1 MFLMLMLALALP
13 VAAHDEGEHI
23 HDDEGD
29 AEAEFDI
36 VFAQVAKIGS
46 NLIFQIVVDGEAGSV
61 IPEATGEVAGAE
73 VLSYVWPTSLDTAV
87 VGFEPEQ
94 GILALVVTT
103 HPDFD
108 DTPLWDEDEDGEPAN
123 VVWLV
128 GGNEEDVDVFLDAIE
143 VDPG

>member
-1 MFLMLMLALALP
+1 MERTMYRIIGRLMFLMLMLALALP

-94 GILALVVTT
+94 GI
-103 HPDFD
+103 
-108 DTPLWDEDEDGEPAN
+108 
-123 VVWLV
+123 
-128 GGNEEDVDVFLDAIE
+128 
-143 VDPG
+143 